1 MEALNTTWQN
11 TPLSALIPVALIV
24 ITGLVLWS
32 AGRSVLRAAF
42 AIVGLMVGG
51 IVGWVIGGSFGG
63 AASPWIGALVGGILL
78 AVGAA
83 LMYRAAVA
91 VSMSCL
97 IGLASP
103 LAVITMA
110 ELQAARSGRTLNDG
124 EVHNPIADKVTQW
137 WNGPPGSAS
146 SQPQERETTF
156 EEEVRQESI
165 RRATDAL
172 QERIREAPQ
181 LQEIRHHGARF
192 VDALKEKWQDTPE
205 KMRPTLILAA
215 VSGAIVGLLFGI
227 LASSLSASAVTSF
240 GGSLLWLGGL
250 QILALRFGVP
260 DGPWFPK
267 SGMLWLGIWLI
278 TTLAGVVIQWTV
290 QRKRADK
297 PQRQKKPSAETVM

>member
-1 MEALNTTWQN
+1 M
-11 TPLSALIPVALIV
+11 PLSALIPVALIV
-24 ITGLVLWS
+24 VTGLVLWT

-51 IVGWVIGGSFGG
+51 IIGWIIGDSLGG
-63 AASPWIGALVGGILL
+63 TLTPWIGALVSGILL

-91 VSMSCL
+91 VSMSVL

-103 LAVITMA
+103 LAVITVA
-110 ELQAARSGRTLNDG
+110 ELQAARAGKTLSDG
-124 EVHNPIADKVTQW
+124 EVSNPIADKVTEW
-137 WNGPPGSAS
+137 WNGPSGAS
-146 SQPQERETTF
+146 SRPHETSI
-156 EEEVRQESI
+156 EEEIRNESI

-172 QERIREAPQ
+172 QDRIREAPQ
-181 LQEIRHHGARF
+181 LQEFRRHGERF
-192 VDALKEKWQDTPE
+192 VEALKQKWYSTPE

-227 LASSLSASAVTSF
+227 LAPSISASAVTSF
-240 GGSLLWLGGL
+240 GGSLLWLTAL

-297 PQRQKKPSAETVM
+297 PQRQKKSGAEVEA

>member
-1 MEALNTTWQN
+1 M
-11 TPLSALIPVALIV
+11 PLSALIPVALIV
-24 ITGLVLWS
+24 VTGLVLWT

-51 IVGWVIGGSFGG
+51 VIGWIIGDSLGG
-63 AASPWIGALVGGILL
+63 TITPWIGALVGGILL

-103 LAVITMA
+103 LAVITVA
-110 ELQAARSGRTLNDG
+110 EMQAARAGKTLAEG
-124 EVHNPIADKVTQW
+124 EVSNEWAEQVLGIFGKNA
-137 WNGPPGSAS
+137 AS
-146 SQPQERETTF
+146 STQPAETDNDHFAIAF
-156 EEEVRQESI
+156 EKEI
-165 RRATDAL
+165 GRRATDAL
-172 QERIREAPQ
+172 QQGMDQNPR
-181 LQEIRHHGARF
+181 
-192 VDALKEKWQDTPE
+192 LKEFHEYIQSQVQFFKTKWEQTP
-205 KMRPTLILAA
+205 KTMKPTLILAA

-227 LASSLSASAVTSF
+227 LAPSISASAVTSF
-240 GGSLLWLGGL
+240 GGSLLWLMAL

-297 PQRQKKPSAETVM
+297 PQRQKKSSAEIES